1 VTGAVDKG
9 LVRSHFGRGA
19 DAYDA
24 QARVQREVVERFLGR
39 LAGLCPAPRRALDVG
54 AGTGLLLSRLREA
67 HPALEA
73 TGLDLAAGMAR
84 AARERAP
91 SARWLVADAEALP
104 FAACSFDLVVS
115 TSALQ
120 WVPRLDRAFAEAR
133 RVLAPGGLLAV
144 ALFGGETL
152 WELRSAWREALP
164 EGAIDRTHRFAS
176 AAEVE
181 AALRAA
187 GLSGPAASAERL
199 VERHPDVPHLLR
211 ALRAIGA
218 GNAAPGGAPSGGLG
232 TRRVTE
238 RMMRAY
244 QARHGGAAGV
254 PATYEVVTAVAW
266 R

>member
-1 VTGAVDKG
+1 
-9 LVRSHFGRGA
+9 
-19 DAYDA
+19 
-24 QARVQREVVERFLGR
+24 
-39 LAGLCPAPRRALDVG
+39 
-54 AGTGLLLSRLREA
+54 
-67 HPALEA
+67 
-73 TGLDLAAGMAR
+73 
-84 AARERAP
+84 
-91 SARWLVADAEALP
+91 VADAEALP